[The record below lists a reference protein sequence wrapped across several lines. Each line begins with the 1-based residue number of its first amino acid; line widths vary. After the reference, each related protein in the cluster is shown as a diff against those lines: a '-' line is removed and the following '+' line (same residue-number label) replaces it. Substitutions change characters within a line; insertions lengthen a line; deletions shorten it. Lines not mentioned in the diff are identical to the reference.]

1 MWEFVI
7 FATYRQISGAI
18 AVGYDCVDCE
28 WREKVSAFSLFYWR
42 LSEVVKN
49 SGLLCSKVTLN
60 YICYVT
66 LGLAACS
73 VDL

>member
-1 MWEFVI
+1 MLEFVI
-7 FATYRQISGAI
+7 FVQYRQILDAI
-18 AVGYDCVDCE
+18 AVGYNCVDCE
-28 WREKVSAFSLFYWR
+28 WREKVSAFSLFVWR

-49 SGLLCSKVTLN
+49 LGLLCSKVTLN

>member
-1 MWEFVI
+1 MSNDHSV
-7 FATYRQISGAI
+7 
-18 AVGYDCVDCE
+18 CE
-28 WREKVSAFSLFYWR
+28 RREKVSAFSLFIWR

-49 SGLLCSKVTLN
+49 SGVLCREVTLKSF
-60 YICYVT
+60 CYVT

>member
-28 WREKVSAFSLFYWR
+28 WREKVSAFSLFVWR
-42 LSEVVKN
+42 LSEVVKTM
-49 SGLLCSKVTLN
+49 GLLCDKVTLKCF
-60 YICYVT
+60 CYVT

>member
-1 MWEFVI
+1 MIERKSFGRFLSFI
-7 FATYRQISGAI
+7 
-18 AVGYDCVDCE
+18 
-28 WREKVSAFSLFYWR
+28 WR

-49 SGLLCSKVTLN
+49 LGLLCRKVTLN